1 MSAKIINDLRSL
13 RPVVINSYQGAF
25 GPPTQGHYQSML
37 FSARAHLKRY
47 PTGLIVMLFMPTA
60 KSSSKEHLEPTQAN
74 RIQILNLYCRKL
86 QDTFALEGIL
96 ENRIQF
102 MSSEMEYELSKE
114 GKSTSTINTIT
125 ALKTVGCDITLTMG
139 LDNLFDLP
147 YWERVAEYK
156 DILANPA
163 IYVPRRVV
171 SAEQSKNLITPYEYS
186 PDFPI
191 HFSPHASFNRSNPP
205 NKTWKTTSDEIK
217 ASLLKLKDHIV
228 FLDEPL
234 PTSSTLLRCA
244 LAKLYGELDNK
255 WNKEYIKPVEILQG
269 FKPSFDDPWHT
280 FYQLAKPHV
289 LEKCKLAEFNSNF
302 AKVNFEKAKFRG
314 GRRRTRRSYGH
325 RTRKSRKNRK

>member
-13 RPVVINSYQGAF
+13 HPVVINSYQGAF

-102 MSSEMEYELSKE
+102 ISSELEYELSKE

-163 IYVPRRVV
+163 IYVPLRVV
-171 SAEQSKNLITPYEYS
+171 SAEQNKTLIVPYGENN
-186 PDFPI
+186 PI
-191 HFSPHASFNRSNPP
+191 RFSPRASFSKS
-205 NKTWKTTSDEIK
+205 KTWEEVPVKTEEALAD
-217 ASLLKLKDHIV
+217 LKDRIV
-228 FLDEPL
+228 FLDKPL

-269 FKPSFDDPWHT
+269 FKPSVDDPWHT
-280 FYQLAKPHV
+280 FYQIAKPHV
-289 LEKCKLAEFNSNF
+289 LEKCTLAEFNSNF
-302 AKVNFEKAKFRG
+302 AKVKFENAKVLG